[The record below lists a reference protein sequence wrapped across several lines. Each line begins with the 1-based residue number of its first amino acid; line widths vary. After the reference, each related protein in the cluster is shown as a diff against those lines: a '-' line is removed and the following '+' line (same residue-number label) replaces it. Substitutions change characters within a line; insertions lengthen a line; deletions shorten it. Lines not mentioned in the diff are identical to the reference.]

1 MAFKGVEIVIST
13 ETKKQRL
20 SSSPP
25 LPEVGEDIFIL
36 QQRKTLKRSNGQC
49 DGYNRGNLS
58 TTTTTWTTLVTH
70 HRAHVQEQRNISGLM
85 GMKRF
90 LTK

>member
-25 LPEVGEDIFIL
+25 LPEVG
-36 QQRKTLKRSNGQC
+36 SG
-49 DGYNRGNLS
+49 S
-58 TTTTTWTTLVTH
+58 LVIWQTS
-70 HRAHVQEQRNISGLM
+70 SG
-85 GMKRF
+85 F
-90 LTK
+90 VLTCS